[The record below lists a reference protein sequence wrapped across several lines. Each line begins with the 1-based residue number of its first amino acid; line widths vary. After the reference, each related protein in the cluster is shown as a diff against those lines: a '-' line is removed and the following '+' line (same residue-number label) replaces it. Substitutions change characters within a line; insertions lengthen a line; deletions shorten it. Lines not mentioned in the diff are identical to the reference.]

1 MKHDSRRLFVEED
14 FDDEKIKSRLSHMIS
29 RNNQVDSPN
38 LKLQFSEG
46 VATIEGVVDS
56 LWKKILSSELAKS
69 VAGVRQVVNHM
80 AVVPSAGKSDEQ
92 IANDIRNNID
102 KNYLVD
108 ANRVHI
114 SVNNGSVRLS
124 GTVRTPLAARAAVNS
139 ATYTPGVTEVAN
151 RLRIFGG

>member
-14 FDDEKIKSRLSHMIS
+14 FDDEEIKIRLSQMIS

-38 LKLQFSEG
+38 LKLQVSEG
-46 VATIEGVVDS
+46 VATIEGVVDT

-69 VAGVRQVVNHM
+69 VAGVRQVINRL
-80 AVVPSAGKSDEQ
+80 AVVPSTGQSDEQ
-92 IANDIRNNID
+92 IANDIKINID

-108 ANRVHI
+108 VNRVHI
-114 SVNNGSVRLS
+114 SVINGSVRLT

-139 ATYTPGVTEVAN
+139 AIYTPGVTDVAN
-151 RLRIFGG
+151 RLRIFAG